1 MKKQLVSVLL
11 AGAMVAP
18 VFFSCESSKLTELD
32 KRVTALEGAWH
43 ETEVIVKEAVV
54 AGSTILSAT
63 QENGVWTLKLSDGKE
78 IVIAPATGGGAD
90 VTVEEKADCFVITIN
105 GTAYAIPKAS
115 PIGSLV
121 FVPEYGTDLVTVGND
136 GETVKFL
143 ATPASLPLTA
153 SPSASPMPVRL
164 QPRPARTFSA

>member
-105 GTAYAIPKAS
+105 GTAYAK
-115 PIGSLV
+115 
-121 FVPEYGTDLVTVGND
+121 T
-136 GETVKFL
+136 ETGAACNFQFFH
-143 ATPASLPLTA
+143 SN
-153 SPSASPMPVRL
+153 RL
-164 QPRPARTFSA
+164 YCSEEI